1 MHPILKDR
9 RTLAVYLL
17 AWLAPGLMLA
27 TLLAITVKASW
38 SGAICFSL
46 PAMLVYA
53 FMSLSAWYVCR
64 AFPLP
69 GTDIAKTLSSLFI
82 AALLSSALWLLAC
95 YGWASAL
102 EWMEP
107 GLAPRES
114 YPDSLPL
121 LASFGIGL
129 FLIAAAVHY
138 LIESLQSARR
148 TERNALELQ
157 VLARDAEL
165 KALRAQIDPH
175 FLFNSLNSISALT
188 STDSA
193 AARTMTLM
201 LADFLRMSMNYGAL
215 EMIRLEQEIALVQHF
230 LDIEKVRFGSRLVV
244 QTEIGEGT
252 LSAQVP
258 PLLLQPLVEN
268 AVNHGIAQLPD
279 GGLLLLRTERDGTSL
294 RLIIRNPVDPR
305 RIKPRGGGMGLQ
317 IVRQRLERL
326 YGVESRM
333 DVQDTGGEFV
343 VVLTLPHH
351 VS

>member
-38 SGAICFSL
+38 SGAIFFSL

-129 FLIAAAVHY
+129 FLIAAAIHY

>member
-129 FLIAAAVHY
+129 FLIAAAIHY

>member
-129 FLIAAAVHY
+129 FLIAAAIHY

-244 QTEIGEGT
+244 RTEIGEGT